1 MSDRAAAETDEA
13 MVSLARAVAADPS
26 LANVEWS
33 ELSLVI
39 GRTATAPT
47 IESIG
52 GYRYQTDGEWAAIDI
67 DFDLVAAPFQ
77 KIIAAM
83 AEHEAAIGNGW
94 VKCLFQL
101 QQSSGDS
108 KFQYE
113 WYEQNRWEPNLSDS
127 GELPEE
133 IRPVFK
139 AKPTNNVAPRRL
151 PPGSLT

>member
-1 MSDRAAAETDEA
+1 MSDKAAAETDEA

-26 LANVEWS
+26 LADVEWS

-39 GRTATAPT
+39 SRNAGATTIGSMHGYSYLADGPWAPT
-47 IESIG
+47 
-52 GYRYQTDGEWAAIDI
+52 AI
-67 DFDLVAAPFQ
+67 DFDLVAVPFEQ
-77 KIIAAM
+77 IIAAM
-83 AEHEAAIGNGW
+83 AEHEAAIGSGW

-113 WYEQNRWEPNLSDS
+113 WFDADRWEPNPADDA
-127 GELPEE
+127 ELPEQ
-133 IRPVFK
+133 IRPAFK

-151 PPGSLT
+151 PPGSLL